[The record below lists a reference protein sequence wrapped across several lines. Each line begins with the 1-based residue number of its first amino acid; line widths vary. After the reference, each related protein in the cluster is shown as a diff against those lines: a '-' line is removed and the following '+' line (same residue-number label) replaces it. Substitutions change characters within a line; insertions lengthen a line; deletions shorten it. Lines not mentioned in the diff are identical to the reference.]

1 MFVESRNRARQLL
14 VGVLLAA
21 CQVFL
26 FATPTTPGGAA
37 GQRAASAQAELATA
51 KPGRLPS
58 QPIDEEY
65 TKKIQEYTTETF
77 FLSPVIDYM
86 PASKTVPTPKAVLG
100 DIAGAPGKLPY
111 SKEVHDYMRLL
122 AKSTPRVKVYTIGT
136 TEDGRE
142 MIAVAVASEALMAK
156 LDQNKAD
163 LARLADPRT
172 IKMDDAV
179 ADEIAKR
186 AAPVYYVNGAVHA
199 SEAGAPTAL
208 MELAYRLAVDES
220 PYIRNIREHVITLIT
235 PVAEPDGR
243 DYMVDVYEW
252 KKKHPDDTPPRLVY
266 TGKYVGHDNNRD
278 AMGLTLNM
286 SQSVLNTFIGWKAQV
301 LHDLHESG
309 SFLYDNTVGN
319 GPYNAWLDPILTNE
333 WHLIGWNNVNE
344 MTRMGMPGV
353 FAWGT
358 FDTWSPGY
366 LMFFAALHNGISRL
380 YETFGNGGSADT
392 EERTLS
398 GNQTSRTWFRQNP
411 PISRVRWSLRN
422 NNNYEQTGIIV
433 SLNYF
438 ANNRVY
444 FLRNFY
450 DKSKR
455 SVMKPKVEGPAA
467 YVLPASD
474 PRLGTQAE
482 LLRVLQKQGVEISR
496 ATSAFTVTLPAPPA
510 AGARGGRGGQRG
522 DPAAAGQAGDPPAAA
537 GAQGAQPQ
545 ATASQGGEKPKPVT
559 REFPA
564 GSYVVRMDQPYSRI
578 ADALL
583 DYQYWS
589 PNDDQ
594 ARPYDDTGWTFPE
607 AFGVQSVRVTDVK
620 VLDAPMEPVKGE
632 VKAASGVTGQG
643 SIVAINQTGANSLIT
658 LRYRLKDADIQVAEE
673 PFESGGARFNRGT
686 FIVRGVAQGDLDAQL
701 TALGLQGAALATAPT
716 VKTHPARAARVAILH
731 QWTSTQTEGWWRQA
745 FDIYGIPYDYID
757 PETVKKT
764 PNLRAKYDVIIFGP
778 GGSQSAVE
786 GQPLWRN
793 PTPWNRKE
801 LPNIGTWA
809 ETDDTRIGMGLEG
822 LMGLRQF
829 IEQGGVFIGSNSSAS
844 FAISNNFT
852 HGVSDGSAGSSTRV
866 VGSLLRTKIVDEAS
880 PIVYGVPDN
889 LAMYSNNGSFFG
901 VSSSSGGGGR
911 GGGGGGAPTAG
922 GTRGATGGG
931 GRPTGRGTQDDP
943 DTVQGR
949 PMYEATNLKPVPTPV
964 RRQPWQVLP
973 ADRGAAEEQ
982 PGQPHSAA
990 VPPPGRGAV
999 RRAEHAARVRPARR
1013 RRGHRA
1019 APGGRGRAGRG
1030 RPRGPVRQQPD
1041 LPGRDDRQLP
1051 AGVQHDHELRQPE
1064 RREEAGRE
1072 VASRQPRDA
1081 KHHAHSAASSNSS
1094 SANGLAR
1101 TISSPACVARIVQRL
1116 PSRPSTSSV
1125 RASGSMIQANATCS
1139 RA

>member
-1 MFVESRNRARQLL
+1 VKSRYLTRQLL
-14 VGVLLAA
+14 VCVLLAA
-21 CQVFL
+21 CQIVL
-26 FATPTTPGGAA
+26 FAAPATQGKVA
-37 GQRAASAQAELATA
+37 GQPPAGEAALATA

-65 TKKIQEYTTETF
+65 TKKIKEYTTETF

-86 PASKTVPTPKAVLG
+86 PASKTVPTPKAILG

-111 SKEVHDYMRLL
+111 SKEVYDYMRLL

-136 TEDGRE
+136 TEEGRE
-142 MIAVAVASEALMAK
+142 MLAVAVASDALMAK

-163 LARLADPRT
+163 LAKLADPRT
-172 IKMDDAV
+172 IKMDDAA
-179 ADEIAKR
+179 ADAIAQR
-186 AAPVYYVNGAVHA
+186 VAPVYYITGAIH
-199 SEAGAPTAL
+199 SNEAGAPTAL

-220 PYIRNIREHVITLIT
+220 LYIRNIREHVVTLIT
-235 PVAEPDGR
+235 PIVEPDGR

-252 KKKHPDDTPPRLVY
+252 RKKHPNDTPPSVVY
-266 TGKYVGHDNNRD
+266 SGKYVAHDNNRD
-278 AMGLTLNM
+278 AMGLTLKL
-286 SQSVLNTFIGWKAQV
+286 SQNVLNTFIGWKAQV

-353 FAWGT
+353 YAWGT

-380 YETFGNGGSADT
+380 YETYGNGGSADT

-398 GNQTSRTWFRQNP
+398 AGETSRTWFRQNP

-455 SVMKPKVEGPAA
+455 SVTKPKVEGPAA

-482 LLRVLQKQGVEISR
+482 LLRVLQKQGVEISK
-496 ATSAFTVTLPAPPA
+496 ATAAFTVTLPARPA
-510 AGARGGRGGQRG
+510 AAGGGRGGRGGQRG
-522 DPAAAGQAGDPPAAA
+522 ADAAAAGGGTPPAAA
-537 GAQGAQPQ
+537 GEAPAGQAAPRAGAP
-545 ATASQGGEKPKPVT
+545 SGEKPAPVT

-564 GSYVVRMDQPYSRI
+564 GSYIVRMDQPYSRI

-583 DYQYWS
+583 DYQYWAA
-589 PNDDQ
+589 NDAQ

-607 AFGVQSVRVTDVK
+607 GFGVQTVRVTDVK

-632 VKAASGVTGQG
+632 VKAVSGVTGQG
-643 SIVAINQTGANSLIT
+643 SLFAINQTGDNSLIT
-658 LRYRLKDADIQVAEE
+658 LRYKLKDADIQVAEE

-686 FIVRGVAQGDLDAQL
+686 FIVKGVAQGELDAQL
-701 TALGLQGAALATAPT
+701 TALGLRGTALSAAPT
-716 VKTHPARAARVAILH
+716 VKSHPARAARVAILH

-757 PETVKKT
+757 PEAVKKT
-764 PNLRAKYDVIIFGP
+764 PNLRAKYDVIVFGP
-778 GGSQSAVE
+778 GGGQGAVE
-786 GQPLWRN
+786 GSPMWRN
-793 PTPWNRKE
+793 PTPWNKRE

-809 ETDDTRIGMGLEG
+809 QTDDTRIGMGLEG
-822 LMGLRQF
+822 VIALREF
-829 IEQGGVFIGSNSSAS
+829 IAQGGVFIGSNSSAE
-844 FAISNNFT
+844 FAISSNFT
-852 HGVSDGSAGSSTRV
+852 HGVSAGAAGSTTRV
-866 VGSLLRTKIVDEAS
+866 VGSLLRTKIVDETS

-889 LAMYSNNGSFFG
+889 LAMYSNGGSFFT

-911 GGGGGGAPTAG
+911 GGGGAPPAAAAGGA
-922 GTRGATGGG
+922 RGATGGG
-931 GRPTGRGTQDDP
+931 GRPTGRGTQDDT

-949 PMYEATNLKPVPTPV
+949 PMYEGSNLKPLPTPV
-964 RRQPWQVLP
+964 PTQPWQYSLP
-973 ADRGAAEEQ
+973 TEEQ
-982 PGQPHSAA
+982 LKRNPGNLIPPQFRPRVALRFDAQNTLLVSGLLDGGTDIAQRPVVVD
-990 VPPPGRGAV
+990 VPVGKGHVVLFANNPIYRGETIGSYSLV
-999 RRAEHAARVRPARR
+999 FNTIVNFDNLN
-1013 RRGHRA
+1013 
-1019 APGGRGRAGRG
+1019 AGRK
-1030 RPRGPVRQQPD
+1030 VD
-1041 LPGRDDRQLP
+1041 
-1051 AGVQHDHELRQPE
+1051 E
-1064 RREEAGRE
+1064 
-1072 VASRQPRDA
+1072 
-1081 KHHAHSAASSNSS
+1081 K
-1094 SANGLAR
+1094 
-1101 TISSPACVARIVQRL
+1101 
-1116 PSRPSTSSV
+1116 
-1125 RASGSMIQANATCS
+1125 
-1139 RA
+1139 